1 MEPMDVCIANVPF
14 DGSDKS
20 KVRPA
25 LVVKI
30 KDNYVSVFK
39 ITSKYQNKSEK
50 IKRAYYPIKNWE
62 VAGLNRISY
71 VDTLQTYDI
80 DKATIFKNR
89 PIGKLTKEDVS
100 GLYQFYRQNVLKIT
114 HANET
119 TVSRL
124 LFCLKKNS

>member
-1 MEPMDVCIANVPF
+1 MEPMDVCIENVPF

-39 ITSKYQNKSEK
+39 ITSQYENKSEK

-62 VAGLNRISY
+62 IAGLNRISY
-71 VDTLQTYDI
+71 VDTHQTYDI
-80 DKATIFKNR
+80 DKATILKNR

-100 GLYQFYRQNVLKIT
+100 GLYQFLQAKR
-114 HANET
+114 
-119 TVSRL
+119 S
-124 LFCLKKNS
+124 

>member
-39 ITSKYQNKSEK
+39 ITSKY
-50 IKRAYYPIKNWE
+50 YPIKNWE

-71 VDTLQTYDI
+71 VDTHQTYDI
-80 DKATIFKNR
+80 DKATILKNR
-89 PIGKLTKEDVS
+89 PIGKLTKTDVL
-100 GLYQFYRQNVLKIT
+100 GLYQFLQEKR
-114 HANET
+114 
-119 TVSRL
+119 S
-124 LFCLKKNS
+124 

>member
-1 MEPMDVCIANVPF
+1 MCIANVPF

-50 IKRAYYPIKNWE
+50 IKRAYYPVKNWE

-71 VDTLQTYDI
+71 VDTHQTYDI
-80 DKATIFKNR
+80 DKATILKNR
-89 PIGKLTKEDVS
+89 PIGKLTKTDVL
-100 GLYQFYRQNVLKIT
+100 GLYQFLQEKR
-114 HANET
+114 
-119 TVSRL
+119 S
-124 LFCLKKNS
+124 

>member
-14 DGSDKS
+14 DGSDKL

-39 ITSKYQNKSEK
+39 ITSQYENKSEK

-62 VAGLNRISY
+62 IAGLNRISY

-80 DKATIFKNR
+80 DKATILKNR
-89 PIGKLTKEDVS
+89 PIGKLTKTDVL
-100 GLYQFYRQNVLKIT
+100 GLYQFLQEKR
-114 HANET
+114 
-119 TVSRL
+119 S
-124 LFCLKKNS
+124 